1 MSTVVIIVLIVA
13 VAAVIVVGTV
23 YRGRSGPG
31 RLGGGSLRRRF
42 GPEYDRVLARHSG
55 DGRAAEREL
64 ALRVQQ
70 YGSLTPHPLPPQV
83 REQYL
88 TRWTAA
94 QEHFVDS
101 PQKALAEAEQLLG
114 GLAQA
119 RGFPGPERHDEHV
132 DALSVH
138 HAHHIDGYR
147 RVRAAATGPVST
159 EEMREAMLQARAF
172 FDALATEHAGT
183 AERTRRAGRGRPTG
197 RPLTH
202 DGSAG
207 RPLFSPRR
215 HPAEG
220 REAS

>member
-13 VAAVIVVGTV
+13 VAAVIIVGTV
-23 YRGRSGPG
+23 YGGRSGAG
-31 RLGGGSLRRRF
+31 RSRGGLRRRF
-42 GPEYDRVLARHSG
+42 GPEYDRVLARHNG
-55 DGRAAEREL
+55 DSKAAESEL
-64 ALRVQQ
+64 ALRVRQH
-70 YGSLTPHPLPPQV
+70 GSFTPHPLPPQV

-94 QEHFVDS
+94 QERFVDS
-101 PQKALAEAEQLLG
+101 PQQALAEAEQLLG

-147 RVRAAATGPVST
+147 RVRAAATGQVGT

-172 FDALATEHAGT
+172 FDALATEHAG
-183 AERTRRAGRGRPTG
+183 
-197 RPLTH
+197 
-202 DGSAG
+202 
-207 RPLFSPRR
+207 
-215 HPAEG
+215 
-220 REAS
+220 